1 MISEE
6 RVRSLALQE
15 HESSVT
21 SCYLDVDGRRH
32 PRPVDYELRLDHLLR
47 EARGRAEQTGSRSHL
62 RSVEADMERI
72 GSFVRGGFDRSG
84 VRGLALFS
92 CAAEGFFEV
101 LHLPRPVSDQLTT
114 GRSPHVRQLE
124 ALLRHL
130 ERFAVVLV
138 DRQRARLFRFELG
151 SLTERTEVFDAVPR
165 GQGQGGWSA
174 SSIQRHVDEL
184 AARHLRHAAEIAFE
198 ELSRRPVE
206 HLIVGGPK
214 EVVAAFEALLHPYL
228 RDRVAQRLSVRVGAP
243 VEEIARLSLEAEELI
258 EARRKLELLARL
270 RNQVGAGGAV
280 AGLGPTLEALVERR
294 VDVLLVSDGF
304 AAPGWRCLSCRF
316 VGLRGRSC
324 PVCAAKMEAVE
335 DVVEE
340 AVEEALAQNCR
351 VEVVRQSADL
361 DVAGRVGALLRY

>member
-6 RVRSLALQE
+6 RVRALALQE
-15 HESSVT
+15 HDPGVT

-47 EARGRAEQTGSRSHL
+47 EARSRAEQTGNKLLL
-62 RSVEADMERI
+62 RSVEGDGERI
-72 GSFVRGGFDRSG
+72 GSFVRGGFDRSD
-84 VRGLALFS
+84 VRGLAFFS
-92 CAAEGFFEV
+92 CATAGFFEV
-101 LHLPRPVSDQLTT
+101 LQLPRPVSNQVTL

-124 ALLRHL
+124 ALLRHF

-165 GQGQGGWSA
+165 HIDQGGWSA
-174 SSIQRHVDEL
+174 TNIQRHVDEL
-184 AARHLRHAAEIAFE
+184 AARHLRHAAAIAFE

-206 HLIVGGPK
+206 HLVVGGPK

-228 RDRVAQRLSVRVGAP
+228 RDRVAHRLSVRVGAT
-243 VEEIARLSLEAEELI
+243 VEEIARLSLETEELV
-258 EARRKLELLARL
+258 EQRRELELVARL
-270 RNQVGAGGAV
+270 RDRLGSGGAV
-280 AGLGPTLEALVERR
+280 AGLAPALEALVERR

-304 AAPGWRCLSCRF
+304 SAPGWRCGSCHF

-324 PVCAAKMEAVE
+324 PACEAKMEAVE
-335 DVVEE
+335 DVVEQ

-351 VEVVRQSADL
+351 VEVIRESADL